1 MTADDGGVVTND
13 EDVTLATDTQ
23 TRATTAP
30 RVVPVRFDSPAL
42 RLVSLAIWGGM
53 MLGIGHLPTAAW
65 LIGWVAFFGWA
76 SLLGRLA
83 KRIKKRELVA
93 TADTIRVGKTVVPKK
108 QIQTATPMRDGGGH
122 YVRLVRSLGRRIDI
136 MVSSEKEA
144 ADVLHQLGLD
154 AESSACSFPVHPAKS
169 SKRLLAL
176 LPFGVAAFFWMGGS
190 TMVGS
195 SYFPLG
201 AFLLA
206 IAFAARQRAM
216 RISLV
221 VGTDGVQAT
230 SLMKSAFYKHS
241 AISRVEAFGAEVSI
255 HLRGGEVLGYKVT
268 QQKKPK
274 ADDIE
279 LARRIWERIM
289 AARHAAE
296 SATTDLASTTSL
308 GRGGRSP
315 REWLEFLRRV
325 GDGAEASF
333 RKASVSRDALLRT
346 LENPAA
352 RSLDRLT
359 AMVSLAKN
367 LGTEEAVRVRVAID
381 ACAEKKLA
389 TRLRV
394 ALEDPSADALEHA
407 LLEAE
412 ADAERETA
420 PALTKSAL

>member
-1 MTADDGGVVTND
+1 MSAEVND

-23 TRATTAP
+23 GRTTTRP
-30 RVVPVRFDSPAL
+30 GVMPVRFDSPGL
-42 RLVSLAIWGGM
+42 RLVSLGIWGAM

-65 LIGWVAFFGWA
+65 LVGWFAFFGWA
-76 SLLGRLA
+76 SLMGRLA
-83 KRIKKRELVA
+83 KRVTMRELVA
-93 TADTIRVGKTVVPKK
+93 TADIIRIGKTVVPKK
-108 QIQTATPMRDGGGH
+108 EIQTATPMRDGGSH
-122 YVRLVRSLGRRIDI
+122 YVRLVRSLGRRIDV
-136 MVSSEKEA
+136 MVSSEEEA

-154 AESSACSFPVHPAKS
+154 AESTACSFPVQPAKG

-176 LPFGVAAFFWMGGS
+176 LPFGLAAFFWMGGA

-206 IAFAARQRAM
+206 IAFYARQRAT

-241 AISRVEAFGAEVSI
+241 AIARVEANGAEVAI
-255 HLRGGEVLGYKVT
+255 HLRSGEVLGYKVT
-268 QQKKPK
+268 QQRKPK

-279 LARRIWERIM
+279 LARRICERIG

-296 SATTDLASTTSL
+296 SATTDEASTTSL

-359 AMVSLAKN
+359 AMVSLAKT
-367 LGTEEAVRVRVAID
+367 LGADEAVRVRVAID

-394 ALEDPSADALEHA
+394 ALEDPSADALTHA
-407 LLEAE
+407 LVEAE
-412 ADAERETA
+412 ADAESETA
-420 PALTKSAL
+420 PAIAKSAL